1 MYLQIGKDK
10 IDISEITSHYIHS
23 TFPVPGKICS
33 SLGYSESSIAPK
45 HITDEVFNDIRYAL
59 FSRTIFWSPV
69 GVLSKEQ
76 DIMEY
81 FTFKCN
87 DKKLQKYLYLNLNK
101 KIIGDSKDNRTLLL
115 SSTKKVCI
123 RSVELYGYY
132 ILFDEDTQLYTCK
145 MDHFIENFY
154 G

>member
-59 FSRTIFWSPV
+59 FSRTIFWSPA
-69 GVLSKEQ
+69 GLLPKEQ
-76 DIMEY
+76 DKMEY

-87 DKKLQKYLYLNLNK
+87 DKKLQKYLNLNK
-101 KIIGDSKDNRTLLL
+101 KIMGDNKDTKTLLL
-115 SSTKKVCI
+115 PSTKEGYK
-123 RSVELYGYY
+123 SVDLYGYY
-132 ILFDEDTQLYTCK
+132 ILFDKELQLYKCK
-145 MDHFIENFY
+145 MDYFVENFY
-154 G
+154 N